1 MARKQLPNIRSFLK
15 QIRLK
20 TENRLEFIVAMG
32 IYFLEETSTSII
44 ILIIIIIN
52 LFQRTELPQKNIL
65 ITKCGPL
72 QMPFRILNCDTEK

>member
-32 IYFLEETSTSII
+32 IYFLEETSTFNYNFNNNNNK
-44 ILIIIIIN
+44 LIPENRTPAKEYIN
-52 LFQRTELPQKNIL
+52 NKMWSFANAVPDIKL
-65 ITKCGPL
+65 
-72 QMPFRILNCDTEK
+72 